1 MEVNNF
7 DKLVK
12 TVTDNILNRIDI
24 QTGSNKMNDK
34 SCLILIP
41 NIAFG
46 FNDYFGYIKKA
57 YPDYDLYIGS
67 KEEFSNT
74 QSIEDENN
82 ICYVKYDFKNQMFIN
97 LLNSVENIVVLGL
110 KINQLKELVE
120 TNDSEDINNVILGS
134 LMVNKSINILLNSN
148 ELVFSK
154 IANTVNEVR
163 QLGINV
169 TNIQQSN
176 GSTFDN
182 IELITERYVM
192 ELKNNG
198 LQNLVLNKKQLIT
211 PLAKDKLR
219 EYKIGIEYI
228 EEDKE

>member
-12 TVTDNILNRIDI
+12 TVTNNILNRIDI

-41 NIAFG
+41 NLAFG
-46 FNDYFGYIKKA
+46 FTDYFGYIKKA

-67 KEEFSNT
+67 KEEFFNT

-82 ICYVKYDFKNQMFIN
+82 ICYVKYDFKNQMFLN
-97 LLNSVENIVVLGL
+97 LLNSVKNIIVLGL

-154 IANTVNEVR
+154 ILNTVNEVR
-163 QLGINV
+163 KLGINV
-169 TNIQQSN
+169 TNIQQSS

-182 IELITERYVM
+182 IELITEKYVM

-228 EEDKE
+228 EEDE